1 MDLVATGAAEADL
14 AYNLSPGGVPPDLFE
29 ECYMKEGRAV
39 ILLPSGEGIY
49 SRTLFAHLH
58 LELYHYQLWLESW
71 AKTRWPVLVH
81 PHWHLDQT
89 HRAYRASS
97 LLGDLIEVFYVASE
111 TYGLVHV
118 VAELELV
125 GLRRDLALHVK
136 VLQTPPQANKAFFF
150 RQWFDIAQ
158 LEATSDLPLVF
169 LNGQPVH
176 QDVFEVQ
183 ESDYILVKVLDPE
196 DIREMK
202 RQRQCPAGASSS
214 DSLPPEAHAPN
225 VQAATGPSLMQ
236 QSRALGPHRTFA
248 AILGGRERSRS
259 PHGGPDLLKVYGEH
273 LLAKE
278 CPCPTNT
285 WLHSARSCLLGPDC
299 VALPGWAL
307 ENAQLIEIFP
317 PPQEPNQVK
326 NSYMFAASGTL
337 RSGQVLILVELI
349 ENIPQTI
356 GRHSKTR
363 RVLRVPA
370 EYTRV
375 SLLAD
380 MGSRSNVR
388 S

>member
-1 MDLVATGAAEADL
+1 
-14 AYNLSPGGVPPDLFE
+14 
-29 ECYMKEGRAV
+29 
-39 ILLPSGEGIY
+39 
-49 SRTLFAHLH
+49 
-58 LELYHYQLWLESW
+58 
-71 AKTRWPVLVH
+71 
-81 PHWHLDQT
+81 
-89 HRAYRASS
+89 
-97 LLGDLIEVFYVASE
+97 
-111 TYGLVHV
+111 
-118 VAELELV
+118 
-125 GLRRDLALHVK
+125 
-136 VLQTPPQANKAFFF
+136 
-150 RQWFDIAQ
+150 
-158 LEATSDLPLVF
+158 
-169 LNGQPVH
+169 
-176 QDVFEVQ
+176 
-183 ESDYILVKVLDPE
+183 
-196 DIREMK
+196 
-202 RQRQCPAGASSS
+202 
-214 DSLPPEAHAPN
+214 
-225 VQAATGPSLMQ
+225 MQ